1 MTLAAT
7 TAANTITDEVVE
19 NVTKI
24 TKAIVDTKD
33 VNFAGDDTRYLITVL
48 LNVLVEKAG
57 RYPIFVA
64 AVLQHLHSKGF
75 KINTLKGEAMEYF
88 QRNLM
93 HKLARLNATQMADAM
108 RIAKETFE

>member
-1 MTLAAT
+1 MTLAANT
-7 TAANTITDEVVE
+7 TANTITDEVVE

-33 VNFAGDDTRYLITVL
+33 VNFTGDDTRYLITVL
-48 LNVLVEKAG
+48 LNVLVEKAS
-57 RYPIFVA
+57 RYPVFVA

-75 KINTLKGEAMEYF
+75 KINTLKGEAMDFF

-93 HKLARLNATQMADAM
+93 HKLARLNKTQMDEATK
-108 RIAKETFE
+108 IAKDTFE